1 MMMFNV
7 EEQNLLAVLHA
18 DTREATIAD
27 IRMVLDNIDD
37 LELEEVCRHTLN
49 KLMKI
54 NDEEYA
60 ALNLEVDEGFA
71 YDE

>member
-18 DTREATIAD
+18 ESREATIAD

-37 LELEEVCRHTLN
+37 LELDEVCRHTLN
-49 KLMKI
+49 NLMKI
-54 NDEEYA
+54 SDEEYA
-60 ALNLEVDEGFA
+60 ALDLEVDEGFA
-71 YDE
+71 YEE

>member
-27 IRMVLDNIDD
+27 IRMVLNNIDD
-37 LELEEVCRHTLN
+37 LELEELCSYTLD

-54 NDEEYA
+54 SDEEYA
-60 ALNLEVDEGFA
+60 ALDLEVDEGFA
-71 YDE
+71 YEE

>member
-7 EEQNLLAVLHA
+7 EEQNILAVLHSE
-18 DTREATIAD
+18 TREATIAD

-54 NDEEYA
+54 SDEEYA
-60 ALNLEVDEGFA
+60 ALDLEVDEGFA
-71 YDE
+71 YEE

>member
-7 EEQNLLAVLHA
+7 EEQNILAVLHA
-18 DTREATIAD
+18 ETREATIAD

-71 YDE
+71 YEE

>member
-7 EEQNLLAVLHA
+7 EEQNILAVLHA
-18 DTREATIAD
+18 ETREATIAD

-54 NDEEYA
+54 SDEEYA
-60 ALNLEVDEGFA
+60 ALDLKVDEGFA
-71 YDE
+71 YEE

>member
-27 IRMVLDNIDD
+27 IRMVLNNIDD
-37 LELEEVCRHTLN
+37 LELEELCSHTLD

-54 NDEEYA
+54 SDEEYA
-60 ALNLEVDEGFA
+60 ALDLEADEGFA
-71 YDE
+71 YEE

>member
-18 DTREATIAD
+18 ESREATIAD

-49 KLMKI
+49 KLIKI
-54 NDEEYA
+54 SDEEYA
-60 ALNLEVDEGFA
+60 ALDLEVDEGFA

>member
-7 EEQNLLAVLHA
+7 EEQNILAVLHA
-18 DTREATIAD
+18 ETREATIAD

-54 NDEEYA
+54 SDE
-60 ALNLEVDEGFA
+60 
-71 YDE
+71 

>member
-7 EEQNLLAVLHA
+7 EEQNILAVLHA
-18 DTREATIAD
+18 ETREATIAD

-54 NDEEYA
+54 SDEEYA
-60 ALNLEVDEGFA
+60 PLDLEVDEGFA
-71 YDE
+71 YEE

>member
-18 DTREATIAD
+18 ESREATVAD

-54 NDEEYA
+54 SDEEYA
-60 ALNLEVDEGFA
+60 ALDLEVDEGFA

>member
-7 EEQNLLAVLHA
+7 EEQNILAVLHA
-18 DTREATIAD
+18 ETREATIAD

-54 NDEEYA
+54 TDEEYA
-60 ALNLEVDEGFA
+60 ALDLEVDEGFA
-71 YDE
+71 YEE

>member
-1 MMMFNV
+1 MMFNV
-7 EEQNLLAVLHA
+7 EEQNILAVLHA
-18 DTREATIAD
+18 ETREATIAD
-27 IRMVLDNIDD
+27 IRMVLNNIDD

-54 NDEEYA
+54 SDEEYA
-60 ALNLEVDEGFA
+60 ALDLEVDEGFA

>member
-7 EEQNLLAVLHA
+7 EEQNILAVLHA
-18 DTREATIAD
+18 ETREATIAD

-49 KLMKI
+49 KLMNI
-54 NDEEYA
+54 SVEEYA
-60 ALNLEVDEGFA
+60 ALDLEVDEGFA
-71 YDE
+71 YEE

>member
-7 EEQNLLAVLHA
+7 EEQNILAVLHA
-18 DTREATIAD
+18 ETREDTIAD

-54 NDEEYA
+54 SDEEYA
-60 ALNLEVDEGFA
+60 ALDLEVDEGFV
-71 YDE
+71 YEE

>member
-1 MMMFNV
+1 MMFNV

-18 DTREATIAD
+18 ESREATIAD

-37 LELEEVCRHTLN
+37 LELEEMCRHTLN

-54 NDEEYA
+54 SDEEYE
-60 ALNLEVDEGFA
+60 ALDLEVDEGFA

>member
-7 EEQNLLAVLHA
+7 EEQNLLAVFHA
-18 DTREATIAD
+18 ETRETTIAD
-27 IRMVLDNIDD
+27 IRMVLDSIDD

-54 NDEEYA
+54 SDEEYA
-60 ALNLEVDEGFA
+60 ALDLEVDEGFA
-71 YDE
+71 YEE

>member
-18 DTREATIAD
+18 ETREATIAD
-27 IRMVLDNIDD
+27 IRMVLENIED
-37 LELEEVCRHTLN
+37 LELEEVCRHTLD

-54 NDEEYA
+54 SDEEYA
-60 ALNLEVDEGFA
+60 ALELEVDEGFA
-71 YDE
+71 YEE

>member
-7 EEQNLLAVLHA
+7 EEQNILAVLHA
-18 DTREATIAD
+18 ETREATIAD

-60 ALNLEVDEGFA
+60 ALDLEVDEGFA
-71 YDE
+71 YEE

>member
-7 EEQNLLAVLHA
+7 EEQNILAVLHA
-18 DTREATIAD
+18 ETREATIAD

-54 NDEEYA
+54 KDEEYA

>member
-7 EEQNLLAVLHA
+7 EEQNILAVLHA
-18 DTREATIAD
+18 ETREATIAD

-49 KLMKI
+49 KLIKI
-54 NDEEYA
+54 SDEEYA
-60 ALNLEVDEGFA
+60 ALDLEVDEGFA
-71 YDE
+71 YEE

>member
-7 EEQNLLAVLHA
+7 EEQNILAVLHA
-18 DTREATIAD
+18 ETREATIAD

-54 NDEEYA
+54 SDEEYA

>member
-27 IRMVLDNIDD
+27 IRMVLNNIDD
-37 LELEEVCRHTLN
+37 LELEELCSHTLD

-54 NDEEYA
+54 SDEEYA
-60 ALNLEVDEGFA
+60 ALDLGVDEGFA
-71 YDE
+71 YEE

>member
-18 DTREATIAD
+18 ETREGTIAD

-54 NDEEYA
+54 SDEEYA
-60 ALNLEVDEGFA
+60 ALDLEVDEGFA
-71 YDE
+71 YEE

>member
-18 DTREATIAD
+18 ETREVTISD

-37 LELEEVCRHTLN
+37 SELEEVCRHTLD
-49 KLMKI
+49 KLRQI
-54 NDEEYA
+54 SDEEYA
-60 ALNLEVDEGFA
+60 ALDLEVDEGFA
-71 YDE
+71 YEE

>member
-18 DTREATIAD
+18 ESREATIAD

-37 LELEEVCRHTLN
+37 LELEEMCRHTLN

-54 NDEEYA
+54 SDEEYE
-60 ALNLEVDEGFA
+60 ALDLEVDEGFA

>member
-7 EEQNLLAVLHA
+7 EEQNILAVLHA
-18 DTREATIAD
+18 ETREATIAD

-54 NDEEYA
+54 SDEEYA
-60 ALNLEVDEGFA
+60 ALDLEVDEGFA

>member
-7 EEQNLLAVLHA
+7 EEQNILAVLHA
-18 DTREATIAD
+18 ETREATIAD
-27 IRMVLDNIDD
+27 IRMV
-37 LELEEVCRHTLN
+37 CRHTLK

>member
-7 EEQNLLAVLHA
+7 EEQNILAVLHA
-18 DTREATIAD
+18 ETREATIAD

-60 ALNLEVDEGFA
+60 SLNLEVDEGFA
-71 YDE
+71 

>member
-7 EEQNLLAVLHA
+7 EEQNILAVLHA
-18 DTREATIAD
+18 ETREATIAD
-27 IRMVLDNIDD
+27 IRMVLYNIDD

>member
-18 DTREATIAD
+18 ESREATIAD

-37 LELEEVCRHTLN
+37 LELEEMCRHTLN

-54 NDEEYA
+54 SDEEYE
-60 ALNLEVDEGFA
+60 ALDLELDEGFA

>member
-18 DTREATIAD
+18 ESREATIAD

-54 NDEEYA
+54 SDEEYA
-60 ALNLEVDEGFA
+60 ALDLEVDEGFT
-71 YDE
+71 YEE

>member
-27 IRMVLDNIDD
+27 IRMVLNNIDD
-37 LELEEVCRHTLN
+37 LELEELCSHTLD
-49 KLMKI
+49 KLM
-54 NDEEYA
+54 
-60 ALNLEVDEGFA
+60 
-71 YDE
+71 

>member
-18 DTREATIAD
+18 ESREATIAD
-27 IRMVLDNIDD
+27 IRMVLDNIGD

-54 NDEEYA
+54 SDEEYA
-60 ALNLEVDEGFA
+60 ALDLEVDEGFA
-71 YDE
+71 YEE